1 MGLAV
6 DPRGLALRAL
16 SVDPNTAHAGMTG
29 PGTGTGLESVSSWQ
43 ASSGPASQQGGLG
56 GEGHSQEWG
65 AGVGERARGG
75 WGAGVR
81 GGEGK
86 GAGVQECPGQEGEG
100 VSDASAWGE
109 VRAAVAAALTAA
121 VAAPDRPPWRASVLA
136 AEVAVWEARV
146 VRACWLHDH
155 LLLQAGADPESLP
168 SLGPWEAPP
177 PQSPPTRLAW
187 HVGRRRGKVLGSLRR
202 GMDRLRAL
210 QPRVDAWAAG
220 PSAAAE
226 SQLVRMLLAPNAA
239 PASRAAWGGG
249 AAAHR
254 AAADALLGALESR
267 RRWLASWAGLAG
279 AVAELCA
286 GVLRLEAS
294 REGLLL
300 PGADGGGPREVGRPR
315 LALLREAEAAAAAA
329 QVAAVQAAE
338 ARREA
343 AAAAGALPRLARA
356 ADAARRARNDAAA
369 AFVSRAAPCAALL
382 AAATPALSRACSLVA
397 SVDTQ
402 ALATV
407 QASCCV
413 TTSAMITFCRHA
425 S

>member
-1 MGLAV
+1 M
-6 DPRGLALRAL
+6 
-16 SVDPNTAHAGMTG
+16 
-29 PGTGTGLESVSSWQ
+29 
-43 ASSGPASQQGGLG
+43 
-56 GEGHSQEWG
+56 
-65 AGVGERARGG
+65 
-75 WGAGVR
+75 
-81 GGEGK
+81 
-86 GAGVQECPGQEGEG
+86 QECPGQEGEG